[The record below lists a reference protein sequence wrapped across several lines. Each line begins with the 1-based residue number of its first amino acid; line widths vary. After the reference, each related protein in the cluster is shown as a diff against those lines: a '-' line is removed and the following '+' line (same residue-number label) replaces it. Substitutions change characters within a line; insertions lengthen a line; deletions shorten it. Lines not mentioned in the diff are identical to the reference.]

1 VNKRISD
8 RQTILSTWKEH
19 LYAEFQL
26 KNADASVATMTENP
40 HVFCIPSGTGGVG
53 RAGVRDFYAKQFVT
67 QVPPDFEMIT
77 VSESVADDR
86 LIEEVVIRFTHT
98 LKMDW
103 MLPGVPPTG
112 RRVEVGLVVI
122 IQFEN
127 DKMAS
132 EHLYWDQA
140 SVLSQLGI
148 LDKVVAAAGIRS
160 AEKLLELSA
169 RNMAESEGKSS
180 ADFRSQA
187 ENA

>member
-1 VNKRISD
+1 
-8 RQTILSTWKEH
+8 
-19 LYAEFQL
+19 
-26 KNADASVATMTENP
+26 
-40 HVFCIPSGTGGVG
+40 
-53 RAGVRDFYAKQFVT
+53 
-67 QVPPDFEMIT
+67 MIT